1 MDASE
6 LVGERVAARYI
17 IEAVLGTGGMAN
29 VYRAFDTNLQRHVA
43 IKIFTEPLAAIKRRF
58 LAEARS
64 LARLNHPGIVS
75 VYDGGEDGDRSFI
88 VMEIAD
94 GEDLRAWRDRG
105 ATFGFLIAAVAS
117 ILDALAF
124 AHERDI
130 LHRDVKPSNI
140 FVNADGRVKLMD
152 FGLSRRISDLSAGT
166 QAGEIVGTVA
176 YLPPERFLGKPSD
189 ARGDLYSIGIVL
201 YELITG
207 FAPFRSDCD
216 DLVAII
222 FAHLNER
229 PVPPRQAGAAID
241 DELERVVMRLLE
253 KDPSAR
259 FASAALVRDALLDYL
274 ARHPDVAAAAPGAP
288 NVGG

>member
-1 MDASE
+1 MEASE
-6 LVGERVAARYI
+6 LVGERVAARYH
-17 IEAVLGTGGMAN
+17 IEAILGTGGMAN
-29 VYRAFDTNLQRHVA
+29 VYRAFDTHLQRHVA
-43 IKIFTEPLAAIKRRF
+43 IKIFTEPSAAIKRRF

-64 LARLNHPGIVS
+64 LARLNHPGIVA
-75 VYDGGEDGDRSFI
+75 VYDGGEDRGRSYI

-94 GEDLRAWRDRG
+94 GEDLRTWRDRG
-105 ATFGFLIAAVAS
+105 ATFGFVVRAVAS
-117 ILDALAF
+117 VLDALAF
-124 AHERDI
+124 AHDRDI

-140 FVNADGRVKLMD
+140 FVNEDGRVKLMD

-201 YELITG
+201 YELFTG
-207 FAPFRSDCD
+207 FAPFRSDSD

-241 DELERVVMRLLE
+241 DELERLVMRLLE
-253 KDPSAR
+253 KDPQAR
-259 FASAALVRDALLDYL
+259 FESADLVRDALLDYL
-274 ARHPDVAAAAPGAP
+274 ARHPDTAGAALGAP
-288 NVGG
+288 TVGG